1 MARIDV
7 DLVEQSSK
15 KLETATQNQEKLG
28 AYVKV
33 GQSSGIHA
41 NTCAFLVACLRTQI
55 DVLRRADTRRNQD
68 LISGVRIGKS
78 NVTALHQGLQF
89 TDDDSLDPAVEA
101 ATERLVEVYTNPVWN
116 DAMLSGMEVV
126 QVGCTAGY
134 IPQMN

>member
-33 GQSSGIHA
+33 GHSSGIHA
-41 NTCAFLVACLRTQI
+41 NTFAFLVACLRTQI

-78 NVTALHQGLQF
+78 HVTALHQGLQF

-134 IPQMN
+134 IYLE